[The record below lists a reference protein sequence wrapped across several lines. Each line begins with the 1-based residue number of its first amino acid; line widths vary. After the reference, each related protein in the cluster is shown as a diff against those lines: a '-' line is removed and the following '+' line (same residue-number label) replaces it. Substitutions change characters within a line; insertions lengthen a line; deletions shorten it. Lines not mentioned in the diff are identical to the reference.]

1 MAQALFVTSEYIKS
15 ATVIDE
21 NVEDKI
27 IKLAIIDAQRLHIF
41 PKLGTDLYNK
51 YITDINTSGSAG
63 VTGVYKTLMDNY
75 IIPALC
81 KWVLYEVSISM
92 NFKYRNKAI
101 MTQNSDNAQPVDLG
115 TLNNLRDEF
124 KIAANELTQ
133 RMIDYLCANDTLYPE
148 YTSNTDDGDKSPD
161 NYIQNSPIWL
171 GTQSVCDRPG
181 KRDNIQL

>member
-1 MAQALFVTSEYIKS
+1 
-15 ATVIDE
+15 
-21 NVEDKI
+21 
-27 IKLAIIDAQRLHIF
+27 
-41 PKLGTDLYNK
+41 
-51 YITDINTSGSAG
+51 
-63 VTGVYKTLMDNY
+63 MDNY

-133 RMIDYLCANDTLYPE
+133 RMVDYLCANESSYPE
-148 YTSNTDDGDKSPD
+148 YTSNTDDGDISPD
-161 NYIQNSPIWL
+161 KYIENSPIWL
-171 GTQSVCDRPG
+171 GKPSICDRPG